1 MMRCE
6 NPWAIRLPWN
16 PLTPNLASELAPP
29 YATDSAST
37 FYCQCSF
44 VFLCFPMFPFVSLC
58 FLLFPFVFLCFPLF
72 PFVSLLFSFVFLVF
86 LFVSFC
92 FLLFPFVSLCSP
104 PKHIPLGLC
113 VFPGPDLKPQ
123 HTFEADR
130 RRALAPAL
138 ESHQTQAGSLL
149 SVATEAYVCELER
162 CAPASGARLFAARDI
177 MRGTYG
183 EKIEVPEACLWA
195 SKTRSGLRSASF
207 RNHRRV
213 FDGTPGPGL
222 RLYACKFQRCAGA
235 LDQGPEKHTTPKEY
249 VSEGNKWKQRETKG
263 NKGKQKETKRNTR
276 KTNENKRETKGNKR
290 KRRETKGNTRKQ
302 KETQGNRGK
311 QRNTDNKMCWHCRW
325 HKVAQ
330 ALTQD
335 WA

>member
-44 VFLCFPMFPFVSLC
+44 VSLCFLLFPCVSLC

-86 LFVSFC
+86 LFASFC

-123 HTFEADR
+123 RTFETYR
-130 RRALAPAL
+130 RRASALAL
-138 ESHQTQAGSLL
+138 ESHQTHVYGSEKMRSGDRSACLKPTDMLLVPQSFHRRSLALCLWLRRSALRRPERAAQAHKHMLL
-149 SVATEAYVCELER
+149 WPR
-162 CAPASGARLFAARDI
+162 IRLF
-177 MRGTYG
+177 
-183 EKIEVPEACLWA
+183 
-195 SKTRSGLRSASF
+195 SK
-207 RNHRRV
+207 
-213 FDGTPGPGL
+213 P
-222 RLYACKFQRCAGA
+222 
-235 LDQGPEKHTTPKEY
+235 
-249 VSEGNKWKQRETKG
+249 
-263 NKGKQKETKRNTR
+263 
-276 KTNENKRETKGNKR
+276 
-290 KRRETKGNTRKQ
+290 
-302 KETQGNRGK
+302 
-311 QRNTDNKMCWHCRW
+311 
-325 HKVAQ
+325 
-330 ALTQD
+330 
-335 WA
+335 